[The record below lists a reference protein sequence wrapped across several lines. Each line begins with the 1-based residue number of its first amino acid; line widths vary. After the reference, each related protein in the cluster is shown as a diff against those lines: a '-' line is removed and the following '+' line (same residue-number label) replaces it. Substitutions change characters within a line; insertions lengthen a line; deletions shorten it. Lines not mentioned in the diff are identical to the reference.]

1 MAVNFSE
8 IPMVDYALSKSPDTI
23 PQFSAQ
29 LRDALVKVGFFY
41 LINHPIPPSLQ
52 WDLKD
57 QSRQLFELS
66 SEKKNKNGMKINK
79 HFVGY
84 VGMDE
89 STTSNH
95 KDHRESYTL
104 GYECSPPSPDEP
116 QYRNLRGPNAWPDK
130 EDLPDFRHTMERY
143 MTEVKSLAD
152 EFKLMVAQALDLET
166 TELLQLFDNKP
177 FDRLM
182 LAKYV
187 PPPSTS
193 ADHAAKCSE
202 AKEIQGKGA
211 HKDASWLTF
220 LLPGSPHG
228 GLEAMN
234 AAGDWIPVPPRPGAM
249 IINVGMQLEAMTD
262 GVCSAAFHRV
272 VTRPRDFLDHNG
284 NDLGPRFSFALFH
297 NISLDLRQ
305 EKCLNISPHI
315 AALVTNDEVR
325 RNARIFLRRL
335 FQQGCPG
342 EGIFATRLKVYQQ
355 VTEKWYPDR
364 LAEAQEPVAGPVS
377 SSR

>member
-1 MAVNFSE
+1 
-8 IPMVDYALSKSPDTI
+8 
-23 PQFSAQ
+23 
-29 LRDALVKVGFFY
+29 
-41 LINHPIPPSLQ
+41 
-52 WDLKD
+52 
-57 QSRQLFELS
+57 
-66 SEKKNKNGMKINK
+66 
-79 HFVGY
+79 
-84 VGMDE
+84 
-89 STTSNH
+89 
-95 KDHRESYTL
+95 
-104 GYECSPPSPDEP
+104 
-116 QYRNLRGPNAWPDK
+116 
-130 EDLPDFRHTMERY
+130 MERY
-143 MTEVKSLAD
+143 MAEVKILAD

-166 TELLQLFDNKP
+166 NELLQLFDDKP

-249 IINVGMQLEAMTD
+249 IINVGLQLEAMTD

-272 VTRPRDFLDHNG
+272 VTRPPDFLDHNG
-284 NDLGPRFSFALFH
+284 NDLGPRFSFPLFH

-335 FQQGCPG
+335 FQRGCPG

-364 LAEAQEPVAGPVS
+364 LAESQEPVAGPVS